1 MLNIFQRRFFFV
13 ILQSNNLRVLATT
26 LKTRI
31 MNRNKFS
38 LLFLLLATLF
48 CVCLIVSNLI
58 EIKIIDIGVMT
69 ITAGMLVFPISY
81 IINDCL
87 VEVYGFRKARFVIWL
102 GFAMNLMFTLF
113 LMMAVGLPRGINPG
127 VQEAME
133 TVFGYVPRVLLAS
146 FTAFI
151 CGSMVNAYV
160 MSKMKRRSK
169 GRHFSYRAILSTVFG
184 ELTDS
189 IIFFPVAFWGIIDP
203 TTIISLILTQAALKT
218 VYEII
223 ILPVTIRVVRLLKE
237 FEGVDYFDDES
248 TSYKWWRI
256 TDV

>member
-1 MLNIFQRRFFFV
+1 MD
-13 ILQSNNLRVLATT
+13 
-26 LKTRI
+26 K
-31 MNRNKFS
+31 NKFS
-38 LLFLLLATLF
+38 VLFLLLSTIF
-48 CVCLIVSNLI
+48 CVCLIVSNLV
-58 EIKIIDIGVMT
+58 EAKVIDLGVIT

-87 VEVYGFRKARFVIWL
+87 VEVYGFRKARLVIWL
-102 GFAMNLMFTLF
+102 GFAMNLIFTLF
-113 LMMAVGLPRGINPG
+113 LMLAVALPEGINPDN
-127 VQEAME
+127 QAAME
-133 TVFGYVPRVLLAS
+133 RVFGYVPRVLLGS

-151 CGSMVNAYV
+151 CGSLVNAYV

-189 IIFFPVAFWGIIDP
+189 VIFFPIAFWGILEP
-203 TTIISLILTQAALKT
+203 TTILSLILTQAALKT
-218 VYEII
+218 LYEII
-223 ILPVTIRVVRLLKE
+223 VLPLTIRIVKIIKE
-237 FEGVDYFDDES
+237 VEGSDYFDDPT

>member
-1 MLNIFQRRFFFV
+1 
-13 ILQSNNLRVLATT
+13 
-26 LKTRI
+26 

-38 LLFLLLATLF
+38 LLFLLLATIF

-58 EIKIIDIGVMT
+58 EIKVIDLGVMT
-69 ITAGMLVFPISY
+69 ITAGMLVFPVSY

-102 GFAMNLMFTLF
+102 GFAMNLLFTLF
-113 LMMAVGLPRGINPG
+113 LIMTINLPGGIDAEG
-127 VQEAME
+127 QAAME
-133 TVFGYVPRVLLAS
+133 KVFGYVPRVLLAS

-151 CGSMVNAYV
+151 CGSLVNASV
-160 MSKMKRRSK
+160 MSKMKRRSA
-169 GRHFSYRAILSTVFG
+169 GRHFSYRAILSTVGG

-189 IIFFPVAFWGIIDP
+189 VIFFPIAFWGILEPSRIV
-203 TTIISLILTQAALKT
+203 SLIFTQAALKT
-218 VYEII
+218 LYEII
-223 ILPVTIRVVRLLKE
+223 ILPVTIRVVKWLKE
-237 FEGVDYFDDES
+237 FEGEDFFDDES

>member
-1 MLNIFQRRFFFV
+1 MD
-13 ILQSNNLRVLATT
+13 
-26 LKTRI
+26 K
-31 MNRNKFS
+31 NKFS
-38 LLFLLLATLF
+38 VLFLLLSTIF
-48 CVCLIVSNLI
+48 CVCLIVSNLV
-58 EIKIIDIGVMT
+58 EAKVIDLGFMT

-87 VEVYGFRKARFVIWL
+87 VEVYGFRKARLVIWL

-113 LMMAVGLPRGINPG
+113 LMLTVALPGGISPEN
-127 VQEAME
+127 QAAME

-151 CGSMVNAYV
+151 CGSLVNAYV

-189 IIFFPVAFWGIIDP
+189 LIFFPIAFWGILEP
-203 TTIISLILTQAALKT
+203 NIIVSLIFTQATLKT

-223 ILPVTIRVVRLLKE
+223 VLPLTIRVVKLIKE
-237 FEGVDYFDDES
+237 IEGYDFFDDES